1 MTPLVI
7 YAAATIFGP
16 ASLDS
21 GNPHDSLA
29 CARAIYGEPRD
40 LDVTTIAIAS
50 YLYPCGTW
58 LAVCAGDRCVRAQVL
73 DRGPR
78 RARLCLDRAPDP
90 KCAIVNPIRFDLDLS
105 IAAGVLLGIGDET
118 GRTTRA
124 CRSIHGRGCAVTY
137 SIAEMQS

>member
-1 MTPLVI
+1 MTPVLI

-29 CARAIYGEPRD
+29 CARAIYGEPRRLAVD
-40 LDVTTIAIAS
+40 TVAVAS
-50 YLYPCGTW
+50 YLWPCGTW
-58 LAVCAGDRCVRAQVL
+58 LDVCAGDRCVRAQVL

-78 RARLCLDRAPDP
+78 RARLCLDRVADP
-90 KCAIVNPIRFDLDLS
+90 KCSIPNPLRFDLDLS
-105 IAAGVLLGIGDET
+105 IAAGVLLGIGDAT

-124 CRSIHGRGCAVTY
+124 CLSIHGRGCAVTY
-137 SIAEMQS
+137 SIAEVQS